1 MTGAGREDDRVPGG
15 APPASPAPAGPAS
28 QRDLVESLH
37 ELALLRDVGV
47 LTEDEYQ
54 RAKEKVVES
63 RRLTGDRP

>member
-1 MTGAGREDDRVPGG
+1 MTGAEREDDRVAGG
-15 APPASPAPAGPAS
+15 APPVSSAPASPAN